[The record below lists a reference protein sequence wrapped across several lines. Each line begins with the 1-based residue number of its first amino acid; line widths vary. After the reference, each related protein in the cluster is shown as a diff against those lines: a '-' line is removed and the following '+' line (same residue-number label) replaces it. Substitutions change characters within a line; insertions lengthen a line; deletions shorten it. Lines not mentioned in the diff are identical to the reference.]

1 MIITCADFSGW
12 SWSLWFTFNVSGF
25 SSSICCWWRYADVYC
40 NRHGC
45 ALWGKWGGLLFKVM
59 FILLLAI
66 ILFDWWTELLT
77 IAIHT
82 RYGSY
87 PLRGK
92 YCHEMALRIVLA
104 CIEVCMHNAEAL
116 FKENRYKL
124 YSLDK
129 LLLRGVLIISSA
141 WNHTNIWE
149 LFGLSD
155 IWYLATCAMI

>member
-1 MIITCADFSGW
+1 MLLLCTCVNLLISKELCFSWSLCVLFFSGW
-12 SWSLWFTFNVSGF
+12 SWSLWFTFCVSGF

-45 ALWGKWGGLLFKVM
+45 ALWGKWGGLLFKV
-59 FILLLAI
+59 ILLLLLAI
-66 ILFDWWTELLT
+66 NFLWRLFNWWTEHLT

-104 CIEVCMHNAEAL
+104 CIEV
-116 FKENRYKL
+116 YI
-124 YSLDK
+124 Y
-129 LLLRGVLIISSA
+129 I
-141 WNHTNIWE
+141 
-149 LFGLSD
+149 
-155 IWYLATCAMI
+155 